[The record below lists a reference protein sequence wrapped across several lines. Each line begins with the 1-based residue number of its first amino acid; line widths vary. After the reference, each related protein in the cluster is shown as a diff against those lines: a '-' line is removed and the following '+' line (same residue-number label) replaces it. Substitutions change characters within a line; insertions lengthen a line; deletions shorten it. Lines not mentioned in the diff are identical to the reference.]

1 MNLFCC
7 FRKKKGT
14 KKCKDVKVGVLETV
28 NVLVTDDRFTEMSDI
43 SDYSKGISFSFFN
56 KEDDDVAIINDL
68 MDELIWQVEI
78 KNLFTN

>member
-14 KKCKDVKVGVLETV
+14 KKCKDIKVGVVLETV

-43 SDYSKGISFSFFN
+43 SDYSKNNSFLNKDYYFDIGIH
-56 KEDDDVAIINDL
+56 DL
-68 MDELIWQVEI
+68 MDELIWKIEI
-78 KNLFTN
+78 KN

>member
-7 FRKKKGT
+7 FRKKKST
-14 KKCKDVKVGVLETV
+14 KKCKDVKDGVLETV

-56 KEDDDVAIINDL
+56 TDDDDVGIQDL
-68 MDELIWQVEI
+68 MDEMIWQVEI
-78 KNLFTN
+78 RILF